1 MYRQLGDTTLV
12 LPSSVRG
19 LTYLADRHCQ
29 FVIAT
34 RRSGR
39 SFCISAINNHGKTIA
54 VNAKGCSKSAVGD
67 YKLAICQPCQG
78 DKWSRPGP
86 PGKEDSTSGVVSRE
100 RRRSRQAGRTS
111 CAKRLTFKISGSR
124 ISNAGI
130 VQSQISDLHYFCF
143 AAPSMSACVSNPEQ
157 LS

>member
-67 YKLAICQPCQG
+67 YKSAICQPSMLIPWEGGQRELASAGGFVG
-78 DKWSRPGP
+78 DDG
-86 PGKEDSTSGVVSRE
+86 
-100 RRRSRQAGRTS
+100 
-111 CAKRLTFKISGSR
+111 LY
-124 ISNAGI
+124 
-130 VQSQISDLHYFCF
+130 VQSPNEKRFR
-143 AAPSMSACVSNPEQ
+143 
-157 LS
+157 